1 MRSLDEKKC
10 SVCLDAFEDPV
21 VTACDHVFCRA
32 CILKSLHQAGK
43 TCPICREGVCSA
55 ELIAVEEET
64 K

>member
-1 MRSLDEKKC
+1 MLKKGR
-10 SVCLDAFEDPV
+10 DGI
-21 VTACDHVFCRA
+21 TFCRA